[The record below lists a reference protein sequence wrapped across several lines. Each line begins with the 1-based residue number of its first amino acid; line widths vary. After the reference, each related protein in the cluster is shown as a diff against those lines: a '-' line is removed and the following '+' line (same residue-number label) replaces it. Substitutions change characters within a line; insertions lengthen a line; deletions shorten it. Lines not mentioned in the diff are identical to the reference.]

1 MAHIVVMGGGI
12 AGLATALFL
21 ARGAHDVTLFE
32 QDATEP
38 SGDLDEDSFGRPRP
52 RVPQAVQPHA
62 LLGPARSVLRSRTP
76 DVYAQLLRLGAWEQH
91 EFDWFTEH
99 PPYRPGDE
107 DLVLVRLRR
116 VVLETALRAVVHAH
130 RNVRVESGTA
140 VHGLVVGP
148 GGGRAPRVTGVRLAA
163 GQVAA
168 DLVVDATGRRSPVAT
183 WLARAGAP
191 APRTRRHRVG
201 LAYACR
207 WYRAHPGA
215 MTRTRLPHV
224 PYTSAAPYALS
235 IAFPSDNGLLGVA
248 LVCPVDDPT
257 LPALRDPRTF
267 DGLARLF
274 PSSGAWLADDPQPVG
289 EVHVMAGLD
298 NRWSP
303 TADTAGPVVTGLVR
317 VGDALVHT
325 NPTLTQGISLAL
337 WAAAR
342 VAETAHHATRHEEFA
357 GSYDRWAHTVL
368 KPWFDLQVAADRD
381 NERRLSGTAGAPVD
395 EEARQEA
402 ARFPCALEDP
412 LVMRAWAQAR
422 HMVRTPDEA
431 FGSEDV
437 RLRVDRWLKDR
448 TDAPQPPAGPPRG
461 IWESVVA
468 AREATSS
475 GR

>member
-32 QDATEP
+32 QDATET
-38 SGDLDEDSFGRPRP
+38 SGDLDEDFFGRPRP

-62 LLGPARSVLRSRTP
+62 LLGPARSVLRTRTP

-116 VVLETALRAVVHAH
+116 VVLETALRAAVHAH

-224 PYTSAAPYALS
+224 PYTSARCTSWPASTTGGAP
-235 IAFPSDNGLLGVA
+235 P
-248 LVCPVDDPT
+248 PT
-257 LPALRDPRTF
+257 RRA
-267 DGLARLF
+267 
-274 PSSGAWLADDPQPVG
+274 PSSPAWCG
-289 EVHVMAGLD
+289 
-298 NRWSP
+298 
-303 TADTAGPVVTGLVR
+303 
-317 VGDALVHT
+317 
-325 NPTLTQGISLAL
+325 
-337 WAAAR
+337 WA
-342 VAETAHHATRHEEFA
+342 TPSSTRT
-357 GSYDRWAHTVL
+357 R
-368 KPWFDLQVAADRD
+368 P
-381 NERRLSGTAGAPVD
+381 
-395 EEARQEA
+395 
-402 ARFPCALEDP
+402 
-412 LVMRAWAQAR
+412 
-422 HMVRTPDEA
+422 
-431 FGSEDV
+431 
-437 RLRVDRWLKDR
+437 
-448 TDAPQPPAGPPRG
+448 
-461 IWESVVA
+461 
-468 AREATSS
+468 
-475 GR
+475 